1 MATANPD
8 TRPNQAAASKSVIAT
23 EIALTGS
30 SMPPAL
36 YAFVSSRP
44 ASKIATQAKIA
55 NSGGANEI
63 VKKTTARIASETK
76 IDGPNFRPALALI
89 ALFSE

>member
-1 MATANPD
+1 
-8 TRPNQAAASKSVIAT
+8 
-23 EIALTGS
+23 
-30 SMPPAL
+30 MPPAL

-55 NSGGANEI
+55 NNGGTKEI
-63 VKKTTARIASETK
+63 VTKTTARIASETR
-76 IDGPNFRPALALI
+76 IEGPNFRPALALI